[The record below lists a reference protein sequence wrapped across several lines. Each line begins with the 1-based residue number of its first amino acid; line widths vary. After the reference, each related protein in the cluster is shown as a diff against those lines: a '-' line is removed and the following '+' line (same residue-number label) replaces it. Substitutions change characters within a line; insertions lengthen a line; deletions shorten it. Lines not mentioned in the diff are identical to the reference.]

1 MGVKGDSAEDQRRR
15 VAARNQ
21 RAIQKHKSQ
30 HDQAMASSGSVR
42 SKSKSLTSGG
52 TGMGGASTAAST
64 LASTACLSAASQ
76 KAVKERELAEK
87 LQLLQRL
94 RERDREVCVQ
104 LIINC

>member
-52 TGMGGASTAAST
+52 TGVGGASTAAST

-76 KAVKERELAEK
+76 KAAKERELAEK